1 MRSNFVYPIK
11 DKIMLHDHHPEGVS
25 PVPSVIFDDS
35 VGINLDPE
43 VEGDQRPS
51 EDPPEDVHEHRVVG
65 WEIEIRPGEQ

>member
-1 MRSNFVYPIK
+1 
-11 DKIMLHDHHPEGVS
+11 MLHDHHPKSVS

-35 VGINLDPE
+35 VGINLDPK

-65 WEIEIRPGEQ
+65 WEIEIRPCEQ